1 MPNTL
6 NREIS
11 NNDNENDHDNDTNN
25 KGNDN
30 DDDDD
35 NNGRC
40 FSSEENCNVASSALS
55 RIVT

>member
-11 NNDNENDHDNDTNN
+11 NNDNENDNDTNN
-25 KGNDN
+25 NGNDN

-35 NNGRC
+35 YNGRC
-40 FSSEENCNVASSALS
+40 FSSEEKCNIASSALS